1 MRAEASKAPA
11 LLLPLC
17 PVGAE
22 RVGVRWGIL
31 EPGPSTHL
39 TLTLSPL
46 KGGEGNDWREQTYS

>member
-1 MRAEASKAPA
+1 MRAEGLKAST

-17 PVGAE
+17 SLGAE

-31 EPGPSTHL
+31 EPGPLTHL

-46 KGGEGNDWREQTYS
+46 KGGEGKDWRERIYP